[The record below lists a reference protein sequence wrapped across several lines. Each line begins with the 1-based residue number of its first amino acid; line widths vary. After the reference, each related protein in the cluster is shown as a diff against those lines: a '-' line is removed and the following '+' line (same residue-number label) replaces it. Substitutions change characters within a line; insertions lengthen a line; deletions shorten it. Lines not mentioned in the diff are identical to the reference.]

1 MPKRASNE
9 GTIRKRPDGRW
20 EARYLAS
27 GKRRSIYAHSQEE
40 AKKKL
45 REALHSLD
53 KGEYVEPSR
62 MTVAVWLDTWYQA
75 YGKPKWRE
83 STAAIHADN
92 IRLHLKPAL
101 GKILLQKLR
110 TDQIQSFISKQIEK
124 GLSSASIRKQM
135 EPLKSALKQAVDNQ
149 LLLRN
154 PADKVSLPAANQTEI
169 ECLTP
174 NEQKA
179 LIPLLVGSTSK
190 RALLFIL
197 KTGLRA
203 SELCGLRWADIETD
217 SFTVKQGVQRVRING
232 ETKIFIAPP
241 KTKAGW
247 RTIPLS
253 PITLAILEE
262 QKREQRKQ
270 RLTVG
275 EVWQGGIPGQG
286 ETYVFSSDVGTP
298 LDRTNLG
305 RVLRKTLDDSGL
317 KHRGIHALRHT
328 FATNYVRASK
338 DYRALSEILGHT
350 KVAFTIQLY
359 VHSDIDTKRDTLTAI
374 ENSF

>member
-20 EARYLAS
+20 EARYLAG
-27 GKRRSIYAHSQEE
+27 GKRRSIYTHSQED

-53 KGEYVEPSR
+53 KGEYIEPSR
-62 MTVAVWLDTWYQA
+62 MTVGTWLDRWYQA
-75 YGKPKWRE
+75 YGRPKWRD

-92 IRLHLKPAL
+92 IRLHIKPAFE
-101 GKILLQKLR
+101 KVLLQKLR
-110 TDQIQSFISKQIEK
+110 TDQIQVFISRQMEK

-149 LLLRN
+149 LILRN
-154 PADKVSLPAANQTEI
+154 PADKVSLPTVNQREI
-169 ECLTP
+169 EYLTP
-174 NEQKA
+174 DEQKV
-179 LIPLLVGSTSK
+179 LIPVLIGSTSK
-190 RALLFIL
+190 RALKFIL
-197 KTGLRA
+197 LTGLRA
-203 SELCGLRWADIETD
+203 SELCGLRWADIEGD
-217 SFTVKQGVQRVRING
+217 SFTVKQGVQRVRIDG
-232 ETKIFIAPP
+232 ETKISIAPP

-253 PITLAILEE
+253 KVALSILEE
-262 QKREQRKQ
+262 EKREQIKQ
-270 RLTVG
+270 RLMMG
-275 EVWQGGIPGQG
+275 EVWQGGVPGQE
-286 ETYVFSSDVGTP
+286 ETFVFSSEVGTP
-298 LDRTNLG
+298 LDRANLG
-305 RVLRKTLDDSGL
+305 RVLRKCLDDAKL

-359 VHSDIDTKRDTLTAI
+359 VHSDIGTKRDTLAAI
-374 ENSF
+374 ENDF